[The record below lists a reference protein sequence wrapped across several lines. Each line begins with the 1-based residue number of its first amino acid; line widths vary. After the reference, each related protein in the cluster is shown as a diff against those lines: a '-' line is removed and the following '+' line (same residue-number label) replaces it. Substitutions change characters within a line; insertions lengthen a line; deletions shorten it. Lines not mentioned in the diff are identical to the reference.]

1 MVIRRPE
8 SAVRRIVIHSQ
19 CHGRHLDNDLL
30 TRASFARTRTLSKR
44 GGAIQ
49 SYRWIIA
56 IGARDQRV
64 LIDRLGAMSSIPQP
78 DDAQAEI
85 NRLVGELE
93 KAEAYEVRLRQ
104 FFVDIKAEL
113 AAGHTAN
120 AMSMLNEA
128 LRFSDDATDVVAPH
142 HEL

>member
-1 MVIRRPE
+1 
-8 SAVRRIVIHSQ
+8 
-19 CHGRHLDNDLL
+19 
-30 TRASFARTRTLSKR
+30 
-44 GGAIQ
+44 
-49 SYRWIIA
+49 
-56 IGARDQRV
+56 
-64 LIDRLGAMSSIPQP
+64 MSSIAEP

-104 FFVDIKAEL
+104 FFIDIKAEL

-128 LRFSDDATDVVAPH
+128 LRFIDDATDVVAPH
-142 HEL
+142 QEP

>member
-1 MVIRRPE
+1 
-8 SAVRRIVIHSQ
+8 
-19 CHGRHLDNDLL
+19 
-30 TRASFARTRTLSKR
+30 
-44 GGAIQ
+44 
-49 SYRWIIA
+49 
-56 IGARDQRV
+56 
-64 LIDRLGAMSSIPQP
+64 MSSIPQP
-78 DDAQAEI
+78 DDAQVEI

-128 LRFSDDATDVVAPH
+128 LRFIDDATDVVAPH
-142 HEL
+142 QE